1 MYTDAYHVL
10 KRESKTKTKKKQK
23 TNYHQRKNSK
33 LLSSV
38 KLQPVYQNASY
49 ELK

>member
-1 MYTDAYHVL
+1 MYTDAE
-10 KRESKTKTKKKQK
+10 RSKKIFFFFF
-23 TNYHQRKNSK
+23 YHQRKNSK